1 MPFKLKYNK
10 SSFPFKG
17 EPDGFTYKGYKV
29 VREDLDEGILG
40 EAENGNT
47 IKLDTSIKPGSKKE
61 KEVIAHE
68 AHHQDEMKSGKLAY
82 DDKSVTDKIAGKK
95 YARKD
100 GKLIDQDSGIAYSE
114 GDPNLPHESRAFK
127 ISNKIKN
134 SK

>member
-1 MPFKLKYNK
+1 
-10 SSFPFKG
+10 
-17 EPDGFTYKGYKV
+17 
-29 VREDLDEGILG
+29 
-40 EAENGNT
+40 
-47 IKLDTSIKPGSKKE
+47 
-61 KEVIAHE
+61 
-68 AHHQDEMKSGKLAY
+68 MKSGKLAY

-95 YARKD
+95 YTRKD